1 MSPSQLALPP
11 ELWDAILD
19 HLHRDRDTLRAAALV
34 CRTWV
39 PTSRFYLFEDI
50 ALSPKCPARA
60 ARLNALLM
68 SPHSTI
74 APAVRKLALP
84 GALAPV
90 QVCTPSGVRQ
100 FAPLIGLVPSLAYLP
115 RLVEL
120 ELSDLPLA
128 GAWPTVER
136 LTLTG
141 VCAGPGL
148 LRVVQA
154 LPRITQLTLDCV
166 TAIVYHGGGRAVE
179 SGPRTLTICGGS
191 SLAFLGWAALAAPHV
206 VTLSVDALVSGEL
219 HFLAE
224 YLSVL
229 GTTLQNLDLSF
240 YDLDPLDA
248 LALPTILAPCIALEI
263 LRLHF
268 SSKNDVRRF
277 FAFGCQGAWPPAMC
291 IEVVVDHPTEFE
303 LGNDVETLDNLFHDW
318 NIDVRVVHSSA

>member
-1 MSPSQLALPP
+1 MSLSQLALPP

-19 HLHRDRDTLRAAALV
+19 HLHHDRATLRAAALV

-50 ALSPKCPARA
+50 SLSPKYPARA
-60 ARLNALLM
+60 AYLNALLM

-84 GALAPV
+84 GALTPI

-100 FAPLIGLVPSLAYLP
+100 FTSLIGLVPSLAYLP

-120 ELSDLPLA
+120 EVSDLALA
-128 GAWPTVER
+128 GAWKTVER

-154 LPRITQLTLDCV
+154 LPRLTQLTLECV

-179 SGPRTLTICGGS
+179 SGPRTVAICGS

-206 VTLSVDALVSGEL
+206 VTLSVDTLVSAEL

-224 YLSVL
+224 YLCVL
-229 GTTLQNLDLSF
+229 GATLQHLDLTF
-240 YDLDPLDA
+240 FDLDPLDA
-248 LALPTILAPCIALEI
+248 FALPTILEPCISLEM

-268 SSKNDVRRF
+268 NSEHDIRRF
-277 FAFGCQGAWPPAMC
+277 FAFGCQGPWPPAMR
-291 IEVVVDHPTEFE
+291 IEIVVDHPTEFE
-303 LGNDVETLDNLFHDW
+303 FDSDCENLDELFHDS
-318 NIDVRVVHSSA
+318 NIDVCVVHSSA